1 MRCEEIT
8 ISGGMVRQKAK
19 YERFLNKRSVSNPRH
34 GAVKF
39 RAPGRI
45 LWRTVRG
52 MIPHKTP
59 RGAEALG
66 RLKSFEGVPAPY
78 DKVRQQRWRTLLLA
92 WGRWLAGRWGLH
104 SEQQGLDNAPTKG
117 RATAAEVFLSSQRG
131 AAGWSGVVWEER
143 SPRLGAG
150 ALSGRGPVPPAAACP
165 QVKRMV
171 IPDAL
176 KVLRLQHG
184 HKNCRLGD
192 VAASVRRGRGA
203 GRA

>member
-1 MRCEEIT
+1 MACCPGAQALPSAPRHTPATDDADPVAHTQVVVRCEEIT

-78 DKVRQQRWRTLLLA
+78 DKVRAAPALRLL
-92 WGRWLAGRWGLH
+92 RWG
-104 SEQQGLDNAPTKG
+104 GGGP
-117 RATAAEVFLSSQRG
+117 G
-131 AAGWSGVVWEER
+131 AA
-143 SPRLGAG
+143 
-150 ALSGRGPVPPAAACP
+150 AAA
-165 QVKRMV
+165 
-171 IPDAL
+171 
-176 KVLRLQHG
+176 
-184 HKNCRLGD
+184 
-192 VAASVRRGRGA
+192 VAPSSRQ
-203 GRA
+203 